1 MRRDSDVSR
10 VDIRLTD
17 ARTGAQVWSKTFEA
31 NIATANL
38 LATEDEISGKAGAMI
53 GSYWGAIGAAEF
65 KRIQTKSITE
75 LTAYECIVQGVIG
88 TSTDITVPE
97 PVAKARDCLERLTR
111 QEPGNAAAWA
121 ALVLV
126 FNMQRNWGFAL
137 PLKQAASVDK
147 RLYLASNALA
157 AANRAIELAPNDAFV
172 RGIAA
177 RAAWMACQ
185 PDQVRIE
192 TRRAIALNPNDPQNL
207 GPLGTLMAASGFW
220 DEGVLIAEKGI
231 ALTAPSTP
239 RWWWWVG
246 CVSSG
251 LCRAALA

>member
-1 MRRDSDVSR
+1 
-10 VDIRLTD
+10 
-17 ARTGAQVWSKTFEA
+17 
-31 NIATANL
+31 
-38 LATEDEISGKAGAMI
+38 
-53 GSYWGAIGAAEF
+53 
-65 KRIQTKSITE
+65 
-75 LTAYECIVQGVIG
+75 
-88 TSTDITVPE
+88 
-97 PVAKARDCLERLTR
+97 
-111 QEPGNAAAWA
+111 
-121 ALVLV
+121 
-126 FNMQRNWGFAL
+126 MQRNWGFAL
-137 PLKQAASVDK
+137 PLEQAASVDK

-239 RWWWWVG
+239 RWWWWGIAKRHWFRSEYPSALDAFRQAFVEQLWLSHLQMAYTLPFLG
-246 CVSSG
+246 RTDEARAHVASLLRLSPGFTVREADAYYSMWCFPPAYREKMRDALQRAG
-251 LCRAALA
+251 LPQ